1 MKIHITLSLDLR
13 REPTNPPEEEE
24 PYRETDTDSST
35 ELSHQRIGFRPP
47 SEEEE

>member
-1 MKIHITLSLDLR
+1 MKMRITLSLDIR
-13 REPTNPPEEEE
+13 REPTNPPEE
-24 PYRETDTDSST
+24 PYRETDIYSST